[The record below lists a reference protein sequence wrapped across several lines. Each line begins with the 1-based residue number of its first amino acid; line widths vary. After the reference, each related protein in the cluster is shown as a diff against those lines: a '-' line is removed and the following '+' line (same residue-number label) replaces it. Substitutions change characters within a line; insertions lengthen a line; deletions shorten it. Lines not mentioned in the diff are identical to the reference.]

1 MAIQYQ
7 WHLEYIIMYEKFGVI
22 ISRKSKNDRQYNG
35 QKIKDKKTNND
46 QENTPQKTKDWS
58 TRNPQKQE
66 VNWGAPEGL
75 LVPAPQKQEVNWGAP
90 EGLLVTAPQKQEVNG
105 GVCNFLYRSWQQMFL
120 HNLRKIGLLVSVDII
135 NNIYKLIVCLFN
147 NVFGCQASKTRQL
160 LFSLL
165 CCLSP
170 LFV

>member
-1 MAIQYQ
+1 M
-7 WHLEYIIMYEKFGVI
+7 
-22 ISRKSKNDRQYNG
+22 
-35 QKIKDKKTNND
+35 
-46 QENTPQKTKDWS
+46 
-58 TRNPQKQE
+58 
-66 VNWGAPEGL
+66 L
-75 LVPAPQKQEVNWGAP
+75 LVPAPQKQEVNGGAP
-90 EGLLVTAPQKQEVNG
+90 EVLLVPAPQKQEVNG
-105 GVCNFLYRSWQQMFL
+105 GVFNFLFRSWQQFVW
-120 HNLRKIGLLVSVDII
+120 HNLRKIGLLVSVNII

>member
-1 MAIQYQ
+1 MAIKYQ
-7 WHLEYIIMYEKFGVI
+7 WHLEYIIMYDKFGVI
-22 ISRKSKNDRQYNG
+22 ISRKSKNDRQ
-35 QKIKDKKTNND
+35 KIKDKKTNND
-46 QENTPQKTKDWS
+46 QENTSQKTKDWS
-58 TRNPQKQE
+58 TRTPQKQE
-66 VNWGAPEGL
+66 VNWGAPEEL
-75 LVPAPQKQEVNWGAP
+75 LVPAPQKQEV
-90 EGLLVTAPQKQEVNG
+90 TG
-105 GVCNFLYRSWQQMFL
+105 GVFNFLYRSWQQFFL
-120 HNLRKIGLLVSVDII
+120 HNSRKIGLLVSVNII